1 MENPLKRPIATYLRW
16 LYRSG
21 RPNWFARLQ
30 NNASAVLFGS
40 GIWPERAAALEVVG
54 RRTGRIASLPV
65 AIADLGGESYL
76 VAMLGERTNWVQNVR
91 ADGGRAVLRHGVRE
105 AVRLVEV
112 PVAERPAIIKRYL
125 DVAPGARPHIPVHR
139 AAPLERFAE
148 IAADFPVFRI
158 ERMIPARAA

>member
-1 MENPLKRPIATYLRW
+1 MENPLNNTIAKYLRW

-30 NNASAVLFGS
+30 NDASVLLFGA

-54 RRTGRIASLPV
+54 RRSGRVASLPV
-65 AIADLGGESYL
+65 VIADLGGERYL

-125 DVAPGARPHIPVHR
+125 AVAPGARPHIPVER
-139 AAPLERFAE
+139 EAPLERFAE
-148 IAADFPVFRI
+148 IAAKFPVFRI
-158 ERMIPARAA
+158 ARVVPARAA

>member
-1 MENPLKRPIATYLRW
+1 MKNPLKEPFANYLRW

-30 NNASAVLFGS
+30 NDASAWVFGV
-40 GIWPERAAALEVVG
+40 GFWPERAAALEVMG
-54 RRTGRIASLPV
+54 RRTGRIATFPV
-65 AIADLGGESYL
+65 AIADLEGESYL
-76 VAMLGERTNWVQNVR
+76 VSMLGERTNWVLNVR

-125 DVAPGARPHIPVHR
+125 DVAPGARPHIPVDR
-139 AAPLERFAE
+139 EAPLDQFAQ
-148 IAADFPVFRI
+148 IAGQFPVFRI
-158 ERMIPARAA
+158 VSAVAA